1 MVSKKELEQYSTTYS
16 AERLKSFVY
25 SETDTIDDVIERY
38 RNNIIISE
46 SLYPALCT
54 LEVIL
59 RNAIDSVL
67 RLHISQSWI
76 EDEIKNN
83 SFLDKSDYQL
93 LLNAYNLTQKECSL
107 SSKNFSIGKVIAN
120 LNFGFWTNLCVKKY
134 SPKLWNKMSCFKG
147 VFVNYPNKKPE
158 IAIISKKLYTIRK
171 FRNRIFHYEQIFKNP
186 HRTLELYNSVME
198 VISYLP
204 NDSFQILNKTSR
216 FLDTYNDIMK
226 STIKKT

>member
-1 MVSKKELEQYSTTYS
+1 MVSEKELEQYSTTYS

-38 RNNIIISE
+38 SNNIIISE
-46 SLYPALCT
+46 ALYPALCT

-93 LLNAYNLTQKECSL
+93 LFEIECSYTRTET
-107 SSKNFSIGKVIAN
+107 IARE
-120 LNFGFWTNLCVKKY
+120 
-134 SPKLWNKMSCFKG
+134 M
-147 VFVNYPNKKPE
+147 
-158 IAIISKKLYTIRK
+158 
-171 FRNRIFHYEQIFKNP
+171 
-186 HRTLELYNSVME
+186 
-198 VISYLP
+198 
-204 NDSFQILNKTSR
+204 
-216 FLDTYNDIMK
+216 
-226 STIKKT
+226 